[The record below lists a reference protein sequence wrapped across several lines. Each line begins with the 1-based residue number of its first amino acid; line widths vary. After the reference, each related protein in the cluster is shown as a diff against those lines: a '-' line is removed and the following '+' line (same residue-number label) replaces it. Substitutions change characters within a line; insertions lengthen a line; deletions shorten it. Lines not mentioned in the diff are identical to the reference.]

1 MYGKIFSA
9 PSAPR
14 ISLEKDQKLR
24 EGVGQKIDF
33 LNKNRFLFQKNMFY
47 LIPNKSAC
55 QHWADP

>member
-33 LNKNRFLFQKNMFY
+33 
-47 LIPNKSAC
+47 
-55 QHWADP
+55 